1 MLKINYK
8 HLSHKFVFQNNDLE
22 CVSRY
27 KYLGIWFKNSGS
39 FNFAKNEL
47 YQKALKA
54 LFKLK
59 SDFLVHNPEVKT
71 SIHVFDLLK
80 ADSVKFGVRN
90 GNIPIDQIFSKLH
103 CEKLHLKFCKFL
115 LGVHKISTNFAVQS
129 ELGRFPLHFDILK
142 QILRF
147 WHRLENLDWSF
158 PLLKAA
164 YKCMKASNHHGMAPY
179 NIFCKICQA

>member
-80 ADSVKFGVRN
+80 ANSVKFGVRN

-147 WHRLENLDWSF
+147 WHRLENLD
-158 PLLKAA
+158 
-164 YKCMKASNHHGMAPY
+164 
-179 NIFCKICQA
+179 